1 MTWKETIVL
10 SYGAFKGSL
19 GLLMTFS
26 TMDKKN
32 TP

>member
-26 TMDKKN
+26 ALDISN